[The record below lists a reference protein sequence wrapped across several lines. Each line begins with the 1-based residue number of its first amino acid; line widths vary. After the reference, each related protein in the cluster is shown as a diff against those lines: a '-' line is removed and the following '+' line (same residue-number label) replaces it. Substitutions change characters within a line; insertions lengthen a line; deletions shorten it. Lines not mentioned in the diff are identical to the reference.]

1 MLLTP
6 RLRRNQL
13 YCFRGEQLRYC
24 RENNQTF
31 IFTDSR
37 HRHKQLTQSQVQLE
51 VIEIV
56 EFREN

>member
-24 RENNQTF
+24 RENNQGF

-37 HRHKQLTQSQVQLE
+37 QRHKQLTQSQVRLE
-51 VIEIV
+51 VFELQ
-56 EFREN
+56 EFCEN